1 MKNRRSKKKKNP
13 KDNSGS
19 IDIESPHTLKR
30 NSFGDPFK
38 IPCHQVD
45 KIIDSSPMEETDR
58 SELKNG
64 LLSFYE
70 ALKLLLNDIENAKTQ
85 TEDQESTVNFI
96 QLMQGWNAY
105 KTDLVNS
112 LKSPKRTDYINFV
125 HNELLKIAVS
135 VDRLLDHPPI
145 TPEFRVH
152 GPKLT
157 ELLSTQTTNILKMF
171 RKLFDHLLADD
182 QVKIEIIDAAR
193 NPLRKL
199 RQELKTKYKFF
210 FLEDKDKPN
219 ELYSIFLKYFDRVL
233 KKTQHFS
240 VSHSDEIPIPIQQ
253 IDKSLTQLQQLIA
266 NPGLQ
271 DENDPKAL
279 FNLDFTNDSASYIR
293 NNLQMQFDATSSA
306 TGLSIYNFN
315 LHVSDGYSQVTG
327 LENFLKNN
335 VSYAGDD
342 QRSIVTSMRDKARLT
357 AKWYKMPL
365 FETLDL
371 TIKKLDERAAMIA
384 ARFTEDNIDKQSD
397 FDDLYGE
404 KEELE
409 KQIENALKWTDQSKE
424 RLSKQKQKLSS
435 LQRSIDEMM
444 KDFFPNLKTS
454 SNTPLNNLKIDFSNE
469 NDAIYQF
476 QKLKSY
482 ISKRM
487 NELTFEKEELIEA
500 DVIQKTTGSSM
511 FDDEIAITQSIIKQH
526 ELMLQQIK
534 ELRIENLRI
543 KAENEE
549 IEKEN
554 FEKQGQC
561 NDISEKI
568 DILDVKITKLKTKF
582 LKRNK
587 KIEWLSG
594 EVKRL
599 KFENEHMNEIEQKNK
614 EKFEAKIAEINEETK
629 KLTKLSYRLPQVLQD
644 SINKNAEM
652 ENVVIPDLSYKI
664 EKLAGILKYQKRQAM
679 IIKQKTKNLQIH
691 ALSKEVNRVFKAQ
704 KQEDIN
710 TD

>member
-13 KDNSGS
+13 KENSGS

-30 NSFGDPFK
+30 NSFGDPFQM
-38 IPCHQVD
+38 PCRQVD

-105 KTDLVNS
+105 KTDLINS

-182 QVKIEIIDAAR
+182 QIKIEIIDAAR

-271 DENDPKAL
+271 DGNDPKAP

-435 LQRSIDEMM
+435 LQRSIDEML

-454 SNTPLNNLKIDFSNE
+454 SNTPLNNFKIDFSNE
-469 NDAIYQF
+469 NDVIYQF

-487 NELTFEKEELIEA
+487 NELTVEKEELIEA
-500 DVIQKTTGSSM
+500 DIIQKTTGSSM

-568 DILDVKITKLKTKF
+568 DILDAKITKLKTKF

-644 SINKNAEM
+644 SINKNTEM
-652 ENVVIPDLSYKI
+652 ENAVIPDLSYKI
-664 EKLAGILKYQKRQAM
+664 EKLAGILKYQTRQAM

-691 ALSKEVNRVFKAQ
+691 ALSKVVNRVFKAQ